1 MFSAVAT
8 PALSESGSHSQPAS
22 QHTYGT
28 RIRSNSVIRP
38 SVRLRQS
45 PDPPPRRIKPV
56 PSAKVKALAASKEP
70 ASVDM
75 PTFPPPNVTLHADD
89 ADSKVFLA
97 IGRSFVSVDNKA
109 MTIKDLADMTMK
121 FGLMCQNVSAAG
133 QAITTYIRNHLQ
145 RCEIQQDHPLL
156 LRHVLSGTPSDD
168 DLASALH
175 SRSGGAHCT
184 LSPGDTRVTNFR
196 RGTVV
201 WYLSRAAGVPCPF
214 SRAGVRLCD
223 YNENGR
229 VGTVVNPGKERK
241 RERDR
246 LRRAEQSGQKRKRLP
261 RACAT
266 RQDSDSESSEEEDRP
281 PPKVKLTLRLK
292 PSLAY
297 HSSTSPPAARA
308 SSPREIVDL
317 SRESDSEDESMSEDS
332 SDEHERTQEAPC
344 SLPAYPRQSIDIPC
358 HTPSIDETF
367 SSYSP
372 SFSTSP
378 RASNRPWRSPSV
390 PFSIASPP
398 PDSEEEDEDEDED
411 DSDTDTDIEDE
422 EGADIDLDME
432 VANSSL
438 PDTTSGYDSPSFDE
452 DEDEDDF
459 DDYDTQWGE
468 SPGPMSPPAQFE
480 DDEVQVKQDPQD
492 VGGFLD
498 AWESLES
505 DATDLKV
512 LNVITQAAAGA
523 PPSEEIIRFKREEE
537 DFDLSRW
544 NTDDLINPF
553 DRDLLVIKQE
563 EEDAVI
569 PPLEYKPTSPLPS
582 PVTLYSTLPTP
593 FTPDDDGSPVVESY
607 ISHRRYTE
615 PLWRDA
621 VLLGPD
627 SVQLKD
633 LDDGLWQFGT
643 TRKSCPNV
651 LSTGDHYTPQSTGS
665 HDTGSKSPT
674 EAASSHDASI
684 TASQVPRSSPI
695 QGCSADEQPHSAGSV
710 ALSIAEEDLSTSAIQ
725 GPVVVRTCEPCEPA
739 ISATE
744 LEGISVYQMSL
755 GSSSIYRRIDTDFVK
770 ITPVVKFFDMTP
782 PDASTLQGSVVVSR
796 GSPAVRGTWLA
807 LASAQGLLQD
817 RDVLRVFLS
826 DDLHKRFPQALQD
839 FHSSNSRERSFV
851 QFGPNFLSTAE
862 AKRKLLGSFRVEM
875 PTRDGYGAEDGESQ
889 APWDHWLL
897 SPTFASH
904 QGTTPFTEPAMEPE
918 TPLSPTEE
926 EMFHTLCTVSDWES
940 TPAAC
945 PAVPINSACTS
956 SAVPEV
962 PPVEPPFAATL
973 PSVSPCSPPVE
984 APLVEVVSCR
994 EKPLRRSR
1002 RTVVRAA
1009 SRPRTRS
1016 AVKISKA
1023 VHS

>member
-1 MFSAVAT
+1 M
-8 PALSESGSHSQPAS
+8 
-22 QHTYGT
+22 
-28 RIRSNSVIRP
+28 
-38 SVRLRQS
+38 
-45 PDPPPRRIKPV
+45 
-56 PSAKVKALAASKEP
+56 
-70 ASVDM
+70 
-75 PTFPPPNVTLHADD
+75 
-89 ADSKVFLA
+89 
-97 IGRSFVSVDNKA
+97 
-109 MTIKDLADMTMK
+109 
-121 FGLMCQNVSAAG
+121 SAAG

-168 DLASALH
+168 DLVSALH

-184 LSPGDTRVTNFR
+184 LSPGDTRITNFR

-201 WYLSRAAGVPCPF
+201 WYLSRAAGVACPF

-229 VGTVVNPGKERK
+229 VGTVVSPGKERK

-266 RQDSDSESSEEEDRP
+266 RQDSDSESSEEDRP

-297 HSSTSPPAARA
+297 HSSTSPHTAHV

-317 SRESDSEDESMSEDS
+317 SKESESEDESMSEDS
-332 SDEHERTQEAPC
+332 SDEQERTQEAPC

-372 SFSTSP
+372 SSSTSP
-378 RASNRPWRSPSV
+378 HVSDRPWRSPSV

-398 PDSEEEDEDEDED
+398 PDSEEEEEEEDDDSDVDTDDEDEEV
-411 DSDTDTDIEDE
+411 
-422 EGADIDLDME
+422 ADMGIDME
-432 VANSSL
+432 VA
-438 PDTTSGYDSPSFDE
+438 DTLLDHTSGYDSPSF

-480 DDEVQVKQDPQD
+480 DDEVHVKQEPQD

-512 LNVITQAAAGA
+512 INVITQAAAGGHI
-523 PPSEEIIRFKREEE
+523 SDEDVQFKHEEE

-544 NTDDLINPF
+544 TPLRDSDDLINPF
-553 DRDLLVIKQE
+553 DRDLLDIKQE
-563 EEDAVI
+563 EEDVVI
-569 PPLEYKPTSPLPS
+569 PPLEYTSMSPLSS
-582 PVTLYSTLPTP
+582 PVTPYSTLPTP
-593 FTPDDDGSPVVESY
+593 STPDDDGSPVVDSY
-607 ISHRRYTE
+607 LSHRRYTE

-633 LDDGLWQFGT
+633 LDDGIWQVGAA
-643 TRKSCPNV
+643 RKSCPNV
-651 LSTGDHYTPQSTGS
+651 LASAGHSTPQSADS

-674 EAASSHDASI
+674 EAAPGCGAS
-684 TASQVPRSSPI
+684 TAASQVHRPSPI
-695 QGCSADEQPHSAGSV
+695 QGCSADEQPRSAGSV
-710 ALSIAEEDLSTSAIQ
+710 DQSTAEDNSSTSGVQ

-744 LEGISVYQMSL
+744 LEGAHLLFALCLRRVYSFVFFLPGISVYQMSL
-755 GSSSIYRRIDTDFVK
+755 GSSCVYRRIDTDFVK
-770 ITPVVKFFDMTP
+770 ITPLVKFFDMTP
-782 PDASTLQGSVVVSR
+782 PDASTLQGSVAVSR
-796 GSPAVRGTWLA
+796 GSHAVRGTWLP
-807 LASAQGLLQD
+807 LASAQALLQD

-826 DDLHKRFPQALQD
+826 DDLHRRFPQALQD

-851 QFGPNFLSTAE
+851 QFGPNFQSTME
-862 AKRKLLGSFRVEM
+862 AKRKLLGSFRMEL
-875 PTRDGYGAEDGESQ
+875 PTRDGYGAEDGENQ
-889 APWDHWLL
+889 PPWDHWLL
-897 SPTFASH
+897 SPTFTSH
-904 QGTTPFTEPAMEPE
+904 QGTIPFTEPAMEPE
-918 TPLSPTEE
+918 IPLSPTEE
-926 EMFHTLCTVSDWES
+926 EMFRTLCTVSDWEPA
-940 TPAAC
+940 PAAC
-945 PAVPINSACTS
+945 PVTPITPASAYS
-956 SAVPEV
+956 LVPEV
-962 PPVEPPFAATL
+962 PPVESPSAAIQ
-973 PSVSPCSPPVE
+973 PSIPLCPPPVE
-984 APLVEVVSCR
+984 VPTVEVVPCR